1 MILFESF
8 LSSGSDASSML
19 VLGGGTFI
27 VLILILLSF
36 DILGDRDQ
44 KLQRR
49 IDQIIDPKLEKELN
63 PHNKVESLRR
73 NTSDSKI
80 VAVDR
85 LVKGLLPNIGIMR
98 NRLERSGWPLR
109 VGDYFLV
116 CTVLWLV
123 SAGFLW
129 LLSGLSIL
137 VTILAGFVIGFGIP
151 HFILSR
157 QIAKRTKK
165 FAALLPEALDLIV
178 RGVRSG
184 LPVAETIKTIA
195 QEIDEPVGSEFQR
208 IGDQLKIGVSM
219 EEAMWATAKKLQ
231 IAEFNF
237 LVISMSIQQ
246 ETGGNLAEILENL
259 SNMVRRREQM
269 RLKVKAMSSEARAS
283 AMIIGSLPFIMCAVI
298 SFINPRYM
306 STLFIDPRG
315 WVMIGIGLTS
325 LLIGLFIMA
334 KMVRFEI

>member
-1 MILFESF
+1 MMLLESI
-8 LSSGSDASSML
+8 LSSGSDISLMI
-19 VLGGGTFI
+19 VLGGGAFI
-27 VLILILLSF
+27 AVLLVSLSF
-36 DILGDRDQ
+36 DILGDGDQ

-49 IDQIIDPKLEKELN
+49 IDQIIDPKLEKEMN
-63 PHNKVESLRR
+63 PKKQSESLRR

-85 LVKGLLPNIGIMR
+85 LVKGILPNVSIMR
-98 NRLERSGWPLR
+98 QRLERSGWPLR
-109 VGDYFLV
+109 VGDYFLI
-116 CTVLWLV
+116 CTLIWFV
-123 SAGFLW
+123 STGIFW
-129 LLSGLSIL
+129 LLSGFSIL
-137 VTILAGFVIGFGIP
+137 INILAGFVIGFGVP
-151 HFILSR
+151 YYVLSR
-157 QIAKRTKK
+157 QISKRTKR

-195 QEIDEPVGSEFQR
+195 QEIEEPVGSEFQR

-219 EEAMWATAKKLQ
+219 EEAMWATARKLQ
-231 IAEFNF
+231 IPEFNF